1 MSNKI
6 ICDYCNKEIYKSNK
20 KRHLNSKECK
30 EKQTD
35 IINILEYKCK
45 YCNKC
50 FNINDTKNKHELIC
64 NAKDIYYKLKHELEL
79 KEQELLSYKENK
91 EKELENKEKEL
102 ENKEYI
108 IKIFQEESKE
118 QKETITDLRN
128 QLYVLQKVSLEPKNT
143 TNIVNINNL
152 NVNFNEIKDHLPNY
166 DINVLSNKMN
176 IIKFILDIFINKLI
190 VVDKKKKI
198 IGYYYNNKN
207 QKDIKCK
214 NFFKS
219 CAHQLIEQNNELCNN
234 YNGLLDKK
242 TINQAYSNKQMIF
255 GMIDNIDL
263 FVRKEDGKIY
273 IEYIINE
280 VENK

>member
-1 MSNKI
+1 MLEKI
-6 ICDYCNKEIYKSNK
+6 ICEYCNKSVCKLQK

-30 EKQTD
+30 EKQNN
-35 IINILEYKCK
+35 IINNIEYNCK

-64 NAKDIYYKLKHELEL
+64 NAKELYHKYELLKEQKEN
-79 KEQELLSYKENK
+79 KEQELIYYK
-91 EKELENKEKEL
+91 

-108 IKIFQEESKE
+108 IKKFQEETKE

-128 QLYVLQKVSLEPKNT
+128 QLYVLQKVSLQPNNT

-166 DINVLSNKMN
+166 DINILSNKMN

-198 IGYYYNNKN
+198 LGYYQENKSVN
-207 QKDIKCK
+207 DIKCK

-219 CAHQLIEQNNELCNN
+219 CAKQLIEKNNNLCDS
-234 YNGLLDKK
+234 YNGILDQK

-255 GMIDNIDL
+255 GMIDNINL

>member
-6 ICDYCNKEIYKSNK
+6 ICEYCNKEIQSLHKN
-20 KRHLNSKECK
+20 RHYNSKRCK
-30 EKQTD
+30 EKQIN
-35 IINILEYKCK
+35 IINTIEYKCK
-45 YCNKC
+45 YCNNE
-50 FNINDTKNKHELIC
+50 FNQNDYKNKHELTC
-64 NAKDIYYKLKHELEL
+64 GSKDVYYELINTKKEL
-79 KEQELLSYKENK
+79 NLVKENK
-91 EKELENKEKEL
+91 D
-102 ENKEYI
+102 YI
-108 IKIFQEESKE
+108 IKKFQEETKE

-128 QLYVLQKVSLEPKNT
+128 QLYVLQKVSLEPKNN
-143 TNIVNINNL
+143 TNNVYINNL

-190 VVDKKKKI
+190 VIDKKKKI
-198 IGYYYNNKN
+198 LGYYQENKSVN
-207 QKDIKCK
+207 DIKCK

-219 CAHQLIEQNNELCNN
+219 CARQLIEQNNELCNN
-234 YNGLLDKK
+234 YNGLLDQK

-263 FVRKEDGKIY
+263 FVKKEDGKIY